1 MAISEK
7 DVRHVA
13 LLSRLELAPGEAEKY
28 AGELARIFT
37 HIEKLADVNADGVP
51 PTTHPMAMS
60 NVFREDEVRPS
71 LPVERALANAPEQ
84 EDNCFRVPQIL

>member
-13 LLSRLELAPGEAEKY
+13 LLSRLELGAGEAEKY

-37 HIEKLADVNADGVP
+37 HIEKLAEVNTDGVP
-51 PTTHPMAMS
+51 PTTHPMAMK

-71 LPVERALANAPEQ
+71 LPAERALANAPEQ
-84 EDNCFRVPQIL
+84 EDDCFRVPQIL